1 MIRDLE
7 RSSILKVSK
16 QEIASLLNQKANVDD
31 VSWTFSEAAIN
42 IESRTTFDDVQ
53 KMINEWMWG
62 VGSYDEKSSSWG
74 EIMSLWNEIQ

>member
-7 RSSILKVSK
+7 RSNILKVSK

-42 IESRTTFDDVQ
+42 IESRTTFDDV
-53 KMINEWMWG
+53 
-62 VGSYDEKSSSWG
+62 
-74 EIMSLWNEIQ
+74 